1 MIYNA
6 NNVLSKIVETINEK
20 KTVNT
25 LSKHEQIVQGIMQVI
40 DIGCLPIGA
49 QMPSINLMV
58 DKVGFARKTIVKA
71 YEELKER
78 GLIES
83 QKAKGYFVIS
93 NDTKVIL
100 RVALLLYA
108 FQRFQQEFYDSLRE
122 ELGEKAQ
129 IDVYFHH
136 NNNKVFE
143 TIFKNIQGKYSM
155 YIVAPIIH
163 AISNELLKILPKSKL
178 IIVDRYLEIGEG
190 YSYVTQEFYNSTKR
204 ILKKSLEKIKKYDE
218 LILFYNSHKDYPVE
232 VLNAFNAFILE
243 NNLKGSIIDKYT
255 VDVLN
260 RRTIYICLNDA
271 DLWPLLR
278 DSSRNGL
285 KIAKDIGVLSFND
298 HIVKEI
304 TFGGITTISTD
315 FNLMGKSVAQL
326 VLDPKTNKKVIPT
339 KSIDRGS
346 F

>member
-1 MIYNA
+1 MV
-6 NNVLSKIVETINEK
+6 NNRNIILNKIVETINEMK
-20 KTVNT
+20 VVNT
-25 LSKHEQIVQGIMQVI
+25 LSKHDQLVQGIMHVI
-40 DIGCLPIGA
+40 DTGFLPIGA

-58 DKVGFARKTIVKA
+58 EKIGFARKTIVKA

-93 NDTKVIL
+93 NNTEVIH
-100 RVALLLYA
+100 RVALLLYS
-108 FQRFQQEFYDSLRE
+108 FQRFQQEFYDALRE

-163 AISNELLKILPKSKL
+163 TISKQLLKILPQHKL
-178 IIVDRYLEIGEG
+178 IIVDRYLEMGSD
-190 YSYVTQEFYNSTKR
+190 YSYVTQEFFNSTKT
-204 ILKKSLEKIKKYDE
+204 ILKKSLEKILHYDE
-218 LILFYNSHKDYPVE
+218 LVLFYSSDKDYPVE
-232 VLNAFNAFILE
+232 VLDAFNGFVLE
-243 NNLKGSIIDKYT
+243 NNLSGSIIDRYT
-255 VDVLN
+255 IDILN
-260 RRTIYICLNDA
+260 KQTLYICLSDA

-315 FNLMGKSVAQL
+315 FKLMGKSVAQL
-326 VLDPKTNKKVIPT
+326 ILNPRTSKKVIPT
-339 KSIDRGS
+339 TSTDRGS